1 MSVSSADLS
10 GFLRDLFDVKD
21 EIDVHSLRQIL
32 ARNRLTIVKVD
43 EQSLPILSVED
54 RGKIER
60 EGASKLWGVLHGF
73 AQRVRVGSGRLQDG
87 VLLDDVDVTSYLP

>member
-1 MSVSSADLS
+1 MSVSTADLN
-10 GFLRDLFDVKD
+10 GFLRDLFDVRD
-21 EIDVHSLRQIL
+21 EIDSHSFRQIL
-32 ARNRLTIVKVD
+32 ARNRLTIVKID
-43 EQSLPILSVED
+43 EQNLPVLSEED

-60 EGASKLWGVLHGF
+60 EGASKLWGALQGF